1 MIDRLFKN
9 QTTRQTIL
17 KNTFWLFFA
26 QAISRVLRFGV
37 IFVAAR
43 ILGPAGYGSFSYAL
57 SAATIAF
64 VLADWG
70 VDLLVVR
77 EFARHEHKIR
87 FLRSAL
93 SLKLV
98 LLAVFSTIASIGYL
112 VIDEPGA
119 KSVYLFLVLLMVV
132 TQMRDFFIYVLRAQ
146 EKMEREFALIV
157 TESVGT
163 LALVAL
169 FLWSTP
175 SIPMLGLAYV
185 VGMTLSLICGAWLGR
200 KVFAGSFLGWDS
212 KIVTWLLTNG
222 WSLAIFGVLT
232 SVFFSTDQ
240 IMLGRVRSPMEVGLY
255 AVAAKVITLALVVPQ
270 VMMVALFP
278 YLMRVAGSR
287 RSRDVAI
294 AMTGLL
300 ALFGVAVGCLT
311 YILAPW
317 LIAILGGPEYAQA
330 VPILRNL
337 IWIVVMI
344 FPVTF
349 LDYFLIANG
358 KQVADLVVTGIAAV
372 ANVAFA
378 FWLIPLYGVSGAVW
392 ATAAGQTLNVLL
404 TAGVALKLFL
414 RPGALD
420 GEIATVREEP
430 PTI

>member
-1 MIDRLFKN
+1 
-9 QTTRQTIL
+9 
-17 KNTFWLFFA
+17 
-26 QAISRVLRFGV
+26 
-37 IFVAAR
+37 
-43 ILGPAGYGSFSYAL
+43 
-57 SAATIAF
+57 
-64 VLADWG
+64 
-70 VDLLVVR
+70 
-77 EFARHEHKIR
+77 
-87 FLRSAL
+87 
-93 SLKLV
+93 
-98 LLAVFSTIASIGYL
+98 
-112 VIDEPGA
+112 
-119 KSVYLFLVLLMVV
+119 VYLFLVLLMVV
-132 TQMRDFFIYVLRAQ
+132 TQVRDFFIYVLRAQ

-175 SIPMLGLAYV
+175 SIPILGLAYV
-185 VGMTLSLICGAWLGR
+185 VGMTFSLICGAWLGR
-200 KVFAGSFLGWDS
+200 GVFAGSFLGWDS

-270 VMMVALFP
+270 VVMVALFP

-287 RSRDVAI
+287 RSRDVAV

-300 ALFGVAVGCLT
+300 VLFGIAVGCIT

-317 LIAILGGPEYAQA
+317 LIALLGGPEYAQA

-372 ANVAFA
+372 ANIGLA
-378 FWLIPLYGVSGAVW
+378 FWLIPLYGVAGAVW
-392 ATAAGQTLNVLL
+392 ATTAGQTLNMLL
-404 TAGVALKLFL
+404 TAGVAVALFTSNRNL
-414 RPGALD
+414 ATKNAL
-420 GEIATVREEP
+420 VREEP
-430 PTI
+430 PVI